1 MNLLWW
7 LWIIEEMEKDTD
19 DEIYIPMAYEK
30 TKWDL
35 FCERHPVIDTLWP
48 WAAGVALW
56 GFIFG
61 AGYLLS
67 RLSV

>member
-1 MNLLWW
+1 M
-7 LWIIEEMEKDTD
+7 T
-19 DEIYIPMAYEK
+19 YEK

-35 FCERHPVIDTLWP
+35 FCERHPVIDALWP

-56 GFIFG
+56 GFVFG